1 MGTTLADRPVVA
13 DRQQHTLSL
22 WEEYRDAGTAR
33 RRELETEIIKTNL
46 PLAKSLA
53 NRYTGRGIPSE
64 DLVQVACLGLVKAV
78 RGFDPERGDFV
89 GYAVPTIRGELRR
102 HFRDIGWTIR
112 PPRRVQE
119 LQPRLW
125 AAEEELTQSL
135 HRPPTVAEI
144 SAALGVDQEEVIEG
158 LSLRGC
164 FTPGSLDAGFGTD
177 DSPSPADR
185 LGAEDP
191 EIGRVEVR
199 MLLSDALERLD
210 ERERTIVRRR
220 FFDGWTQAQIGA
232 ELGVTQVQISRL
244 LTQILATLRAGI
256 DEAA

>member
-1 MGTTLADRPVVA
+1 MGTALATKPAASERH
-13 DRQQHTLSL
+13 QHTAGL
-22 WEEYRDAGTAR
+22 WEEFRDAGPSR
-33 RRELETEIIKTNL
+33 RRELETEIIKTNM
-46 PLAKSLA
+46 PLARSLA

-78 RGFDPERGDFV
+78 RGFDPERGDFI

-144 SAALGVDQEEVIEG
+144 ATLLRVDQEEVIEG

-164 FTPGSLDAGFGTD
+164 FTPGSLDVGFGTED
-177 DSPSPADR
+177 APSPADR

-191 EIGRVEVR
+191 EMGRVEVR
-199 MLLSDALERLD
+199 MLLTQAMDRLG

-220 FFDGWTQAQIGA
+220 FFDGWTQAQIGE
-232 ELGVTQVQISRL
+232 ELGVTQVQVSRL
-244 LTQILATLRAGI
+244 LTQILRTLRNEI
-256 DEAA
+256 DVAA